1 MDSLQGLCGERN
13 QGDDFRMSAAG
24 KKFYLDLPLKV
35 VLTEDG
41 ASHLITHKK
50 KLLRFRLADNQE
62 EYGISMDHFSP
73 MSLQNM
79 ILVDYVSKLE
89 ISMSEFVSHRQEI
102 MDLSKVIVYSIL
114 YKQFDREIFASLIQ
128 CDCVRHYNRTNP
140 GHLIDEKTRIP
151 DKQLRSTLAL
161 KDNIIQSSR
170 QTILDPV
177 WKSIMSNSEYTPEEK
192 NIYLLMTEKFL
203 NRLSLMNWYIITKFY
218 KTDGFSQMLGVIR
231 RLLSSY
237 MDKSKVAEYI
247 SVMVME
253 LALNS
258 ENTNMRKEARA
269 LYQGIDNY
277 ESLIYDPDIRQKII
291 QELVRKHEV
300 VFISWKI
307 GGGST
312 AIGKQGSLNITL
324 YNKDDEFQEVKENIE
339 SKMSADLNKRSLID
353 FYRQMPDGQE
363 GTDLGLYYLSYLDDA
378 CKKVNVKFESLVNQF
393 TSSDLTVI
401 TLKFNF

>member
-1 MDSLQGLCGERN
+1 
-13 QGDDFRMSAAG
+13 MSAAG

-35 VLTEDG
+35 VLTEEG
-41 ASHLITHKK
+41 ASHFISHKK

-89 ISMSEFVSHRQEI
+89 ISMSEFVSKRQEI

-114 YKQFDREIFASLIQ
+114 YKQFDREIFAALIQ
-128 CDCVRHYNRTNP
+128 CDCVRRHNRSNP
-140 GHLIDEKTRIP
+140 GQLIDEKTNIS
-151 DKQLRSTLAL
+151 DKQLRTHLVM
-161 KDNIIQSSR
+161 KENIIQAAR
-170 QTILDPV
+170 QSILEPV
-177 WKSIMSNSEYTPEEK
+177 WKSIMSNKDYTPEEK

-218 KTDGFSQMLGVIR
+218 KADGFIQIMSVIR
-231 RLLSSY
+231 QSLASY

-253 LALNS
+253 LALNC
-258 ENTNMRKEARA
+258 ENTNMRKEARI
-269 LYQGIDNY
+269 LYQGIENSD
-277 ESLIYDPDIRQKII
+277 SLIYDPDIRQKIV

-300 VFISWKI
+300 VFLSWKI

-312 AIGKQGSLNITL
+312 SIGKQGSLNITL

-339 SKMSADLNKRSLID
+339 NKMAADLNKKSLID
-353 FYRQMPDGQE
+353 FYRQMPEGEE

-393 TSSDLTVI
+393 TASDLTVI
-401 TLKFNF
+401 SLKFNF

>member
-1 MDSLQGLCGERN
+1 
-13 QGDDFRMSAAG
+13 MSAAG

-35 VLTEDG
+35 VLTEEG
-41 ASHLITHKK
+41 ASHFISHKK

-89 ISMSEFVSHRQEI
+89 ISMSEFVSKRQEI

-114 YKQFDREIFASLIQ
+114 YKQFDREIFAALIQ
-128 CDCVRHYNRTNP
+128 CDCVRRHNRSNP
-140 GHLIDEKTRIP
+140 GQLIDEKTNIS
-151 DKQLRSTLAL
+151 DKQLRNHLAM
-161 KDNIIQSSR
+161 KENIIQAAR
-170 QTILDPV
+170 QSILEPV
-177 WKSIMSNSEYTPEEK
+177 WKSIMSNKDYTPEEK

-218 KTDGFSQMLGVIR
+218 KADGFIQIMSVIR
-231 RLLSSY
+231 QSLASY

-253 LALNS
+253 LALNC
-258 ENTNMRKEARA
+258 ENTNMRKEARI
-269 LYQGIDNY
+269 LYQGIENSD
-277 ESLIYDPDIRQKII
+277 SLIYDPDIRSKIV

-300 VFISWKI
+300 VFLSWKI

-312 AIGKQGSLNITL
+312 SIGKQGSLNITL

-339 SKMSADLNKRSLID
+339 NKMAADLNKKSLID
-353 FYRQMPDGQE
+353 FYRQMPE
-363 GTDLGLYYLSYLDDA
+363 GEEGPDLGLYYLSYLDDA

-393 TSSDLTVI
+393 TASDLTVI
-401 TLKFNF
+401 SLKFNF

>member
-1 MDSLQGLCGERN
+1 
-13 QGDDFRMSAAG
+13 MSAAG

-35 VLTEDG
+35 VLTEEG
-41 ASHLITHKK
+41 ASHFISHKK

-89 ISMSEFVSHRQEI
+89 ISMSEFVSKRQEI

-114 YKQFDREIFASLIQ
+114 YKQFDREIFAALIQ
-128 CDCVRHYNRTNP
+128 CDCVRRHNRSNP
-140 GHLIDEKTRIP
+140 GQLIDEKTNIS
-151 DKQLRSTLAL
+151 DKQLRNHLAM
-161 KDNIIQSSR
+161 KENIIQAAR
-170 QTILDPV
+170 QSILEPV
-177 WKSIMSNSEYTPEEK
+177 WKSIMSNKDYTPEEK

-218 KTDGFSQMLGVIR
+218 KADGFIQIMSVIR
-231 RLLSSY
+231 QSLASY

-253 LALNS
+253 LALNC
-258 ENTNMRKEARA
+258 ENTNMRKEARI
-269 LYQGIDNY
+269 LYQGIENSD
-277 ESLIYDPDIRQKII
+277 SLIYDPDIRSKIV

-300 VFISWKI
+300 VFLSWKI

-312 AIGKQGSLNITL
+312 SIGKQGSLNITL

-339 SKMSADLNKRSLID
+339 NKMAADLNKKSLID
-353 FYRQMPDGQE
+353 FYRQMPEGEE

-393 TSSDLTVI
+393 TASDLTVI
-401 TLKFNF
+401 SLKFNF

>member
-1 MDSLQGLCGERN
+1 
-13 QGDDFRMSAAG
+13 MSAAG

-41 ASHLITHKK
+41 ASHLISHKK

-114 YKQFDREIFASLIQ
+114 YKQFDREIFSSLIQ
-128 CDCVRHYNRTNP
+128 CDCVRRHNRTNP
-140 GHLIDEKTRIP
+140 GQLIDEKTDIP
-151 DKQLRSTLAL
+151 DKYLRSSLAM
-161 KDNIIQSSR
+161 KDNIIQASR

-177 WKSIMSNSEYTPEEK
+177 WKSIMANNEYSPEEK

-218 KTDGFSQMLGVIR
+218 KTDGFTQMLSVIR
-231 RLLSSY
+231 RALASY

-253 LALNS
+253 LALNC
-258 ENTNMRKEARA
+258 ENTNMRKEARL
-269 LYQGIDNY
+269 LYKGIDNSDTLVF
-277 ESLIYDPDIRQKII
+277 EPEVRQKII
-291 QELVRKHEV
+291 QELIRKREV

-324 YNKDDEFQEVKENIE
+324 YNRDDEFQEVKENIE
-339 SKMSADLNKRSLID
+339 SKMSADLNKKSLID
-353 FYRQMPDGQE
+353 FYRQMPEGQE

-393 TSSDLTVI
+393 TSNDLTVI
-401 TLKFNF
+401 SLKFNF

>member
-1 MDSLQGLCGERN
+1 MC
-13 QGDDFRMSAAG
+13 AAG

-35 VLTEDG
+35 VLTEEG
-41 ASHLITHKK
+41 ASHFISHKK

-89 ISMSEFVSHRQEI
+89 ISMSEFVSRRQEI

-114 YKQFDREIFASLIQ
+114 YKQFDREIFAALIQ
-128 CDCVRHYNRTNP
+128 CDCVRRYNRANP
-140 GHLIDEKTRIP
+140 GHLIDERTKIP
-151 DKQLRSTLAL
+151 EKQLRTTLDM
-161 KDNIIQSSR
+161 KDNVIQAAR
-170 QTILDPV
+170 QTILEPV
-177 WKSIMSNSEYTPEEK
+177 WKSIMSNKDYTPEEK

-203 NRLSLMNWYIITKFY
+203 NRLSLMNWYIITKFF
-218 KTDGFSQMLGVIR
+218 KADGFAQILSVIR
-231 RLLSSY
+231 QHLASY

-258 ENTNMRKEARA
+258 ENTNMRKEAKS
-269 LYQGIDNY
+269 LYQGFDNADT
-277 ESLIYDPDIRQKII
+277 LIYDPEIRSKII

-300 VFISWKI
+300 VFLQWKI

-312 AIGKQGSLNITL
+312 SIGKQGSLNITL

-339 SKMSADLNKRSLID
+339 NKMSANLNKKSLID

-401 TLKFNF
+401 SLKFNF

>member
-1 MDSLQGLCGERN
+1 MC
-13 QGDDFRMSAAG
+13 AAG
-24 KKFYLDLPLKV
+24 KKFYFDLPLKV
-35 VLTEDG
+35 VLTEEG
-41 ASHLITHKK
+41 ASHFISHKK

-89 ISMSEFVSHRQEI
+89 ISMSEFVSRRQEI

-114 YKQFDREIFASLIQ
+114 YKQFDREIFAALIQ
-128 CDCVRHYNRTNP
+128 CDCVRRYNRANP
-140 GHLIDEKTRIP
+140 GHLIDERTKIP
-151 DKQLRSTLAL
+151 EKQLRTTLDM
-161 KDNIIQSSR
+161 KDNVIQAAR
-170 QTILDPV
+170 QTILEPV
-177 WKSIMSNSEYTPEEK
+177 WKSIMSNKDYTPEEK

-203 NRLSLMNWYIITKFY
+203 NRLSLMNWYIITKFF
-218 KTDGFSQMLGVIR
+218 KADGFAQILSVIR
-231 RLLSSY
+231 QHLASY

-258 ENTNMRKEARA
+258 ENTNMRKEAKS
-269 LYQGIDNY
+269 LYQGFDNADT
-277 ESLIYDPDIRQKII
+277 LIYDPEIRSKII

-300 VFISWKI
+300 VFLQWKI

-312 AIGKQGSLNITL
+312 SIGKQGSLNITL

-339 SKMSADLNKRSLID
+339 NKMSANLNKKSLID

-401 TLKFNF
+401 SLKFNF

>member
-1 MDSLQGLCGERN
+1 
-13 QGDDFRMSAAG
+13 
-24 KKFYLDLPLKV
+24 
-35 VLTEDG
+35 
-41 ASHLITHKK
+41 
-50 KLLRFRLADNQE
+50 
-62 EYGISMDHFSP
+62 MDHFSP

-353 FYRQMPDGQE
+353 FYRQMPEGQE

>member
-1 MDSLQGLCGERN
+1 
-13 QGDDFRMSAAG
+13 G

-35 VLTEDG
+35 VLTEEG
-41 ASHLITHKK
+41 ASHFISHKK

-89 ISMSEFVSHRQEI
+89 ISMSEFVSKRQEI

-114 YKQFDREIFASLIQ
+114 YKQFDREIFAALIQ
-128 CDCVRHYNRTNP
+128 CDCVRRHNRSNP
-140 GHLIDEKTRIP
+140 GQLIDEKTNIS
-151 DKQLRSTLAL
+151 DKQLRNHLAM
-161 KDNIIQSSR
+161 KENIIQAAR
-170 QTILDPV
+170 QSILEPV
-177 WKSIMSNSEYTPEEK
+177 WKSIMSNKDYTPEEK

-218 KTDGFSQMLGVIR
+218 KADGFIQIMSVIR
-231 RLLSSY
+231 QSLASY

-253 LALNS
+253 LALNC
-258 ENTNMRKEARA
+258 ENTNMRKEARI
-269 LYQGIDNY
+269 LYQGIENSD
-277 ESLIYDPDIRQKII
+277 SLIYDPDIRSKIV

-300 VFISWKI
+300 VFLSWKI

-312 AIGKQGSLNITL
+312 SIGKQGSLNITL

-339 SKMSADLNKRSLID
+339 NKMAADLNKKSLID
-353 FYRQMPDGQE
+353 FYRQMPEGEE

-393 TSSDLTVI
+393 TASDLTVI
-401 TLKFNF
+401 SLKFNF

>member
-1 MDSLQGLCGERN
+1 
-13 QGDDFRMSAAG
+13 MSAAG

-35 VLTEDG
+35 VLTEEG
-41 ASHLITHKK
+41 ASHFISHKK

-89 ISMSEFVSHRQEI
+89 ISMSEFVSKRQEI

-114 YKQFDREIFASLIQ
+114 YKQFDREIFAALIQ
-128 CDCVRHYNRTNP
+128 CDCVRRHNRSNP
-140 GHLIDEKTRIP
+140 GQLIDEKTKIS
-151 DKQLRSTLAL
+151 DKQLRTHLAMKENL
-161 KDNIIQSSR
+161 IQAAR
-170 QTILDPV
+170 QSILEPV
-177 WKSIMSNSEYTPEEK
+177 WKSIMSNKDYTPEEK

-218 KTDGFSQMLGVIR
+218 KADGFIQIMSVIR
-231 RLLSSY
+231 QSLASY

-253 LALNS
+253 LALNC
-258 ENTNMRKEARA
+258 ENTNMRKEARI
-269 LYQGIDNY
+269 LYQGIENSD
-277 ESLIYDPDIRQKII
+277 SLIYDPDIRSKIV

-300 VFISWKI
+300 VFLSWKI

-312 AIGKQGSLNITL
+312 SIGKQGSLNITL

-339 SKMSADLNKRSLID
+339 NKMVADLNKKSLID
-353 FYRQMPDGQE
+353 FYRQMPEGEE

-393 TSSDLTVI
+393 TASDLTVI
-401 TLKFNF
+401 SLKFNF

>member
-1 MDSLQGLCGERN
+1 MC
-13 QGDDFRMSAAG
+13 AAG

-35 VLTEDG
+35 VLTQEG
-41 ASHLITHKK
+41 ASHFISHKK

-89 ISMSEFVSHRQEI
+89 ISMSEFVSRRQEI

-114 YKQFDREIFASLIQ
+114 YKQFDREIFAALIQ
-128 CDCVRHYNRTNP
+128 CDCVRRYNRSNP
-140 GHLIDEKTRIP
+140 GHLIDERTRIP
-151 DKQLRSTLAL
+151 EKQLRTTLTM
-161 KDNIIQSSR
+161 KDNVIQAAR
-170 QTILDPV
+170 QTILEPV
-177 WKSIMSNSEYTPEEK
+177 WKSIMSNKDYTPEEK

-203 NRLSLMNWYIITKFY
+203 NRLSLMNWYIITKFF
-218 KTDGFSQMLGVIR
+218 KADGFSQILSIIR
-231 RLLSSY
+231 QYLANY

-258 ENTNMRKEARA
+258 ENTNMRKEAKS
-269 LYQGIDNY
+269 LYQGIDNADT
-277 ESLIYDPDIRQKII
+277 LIYDPEIRGKII
-291 QELVRKHEV
+291 QELIRKHEV
-300 VFISWKI
+300 VFLQWKI

-312 AIGKQGSLNITL
+312 SIGKQGSLNITL

-339 SKMSADLNKRSLID
+339 NKMSANLNKRSLID

-401 TLKFNF
+401 SLKFNF